1 MTLTIDLPS
10 DLEQSVR
17 QQAAR
22 RGQDVRGFV
31 LQAVQ
36 EKVSKARTCDEI
48 CQPFAEAVAAT
59 GITEQEFD
67 EFFEE
72 ARTEA
77 WHEKQGQAH

>member
-10 DLEQSVR
+10 ELELTVR

-36 EKVSKARTCDEI
+36 EKVAKARTFDEI
-48 CQPFAEAVAAT
+48 CQPFAKAVATT
-59 GITEQEFD
+59 GMTDQEFD

-72 ARTEA
+72 ARNDV
-77 WHEKQGQAH
+77 WQEKQGPAL

>member
-36 EKVSKARTCDEI
+36 EKVSKARTFDEI
-48 CQPFAEAVAAT
+48 CHPFAEAVAAT

-77 WHEKQGQAH
+77 WQEKQAQAQ